1 MEVKEFFTKL
11 KQHCEKNNKNCE
23 QCCLRVFCF
32 LAPPSINDK
41 MIDDVCLYINQS
53 VDRKEDLK
61 MNFNKE
67 EFLKTEFGIEMK
79 KCIDL
84 LDLCLRIEDY
94 NRAILCQAQW
104 EVYQMAIKQFYDIE
118 YCFSRTDEYYGLVTE
133 NGDWLYKN
141 YRKQVKNN
149 ESKENS

>member
-1 MEVKEFFTKL
+1 MK
-11 KQHCEKNNKNCE
+11 
-23 QCCLRVFCF
+23 
-32 LAPPSINDK
+32 
-41 MIDDVCLYINQS
+41 
-53 VDRKEDLK
+53 
-61 MNFNKE
+61 FNKE

-94 NRAILCQAQW
+94 NRATLCQAQW

-133 NGDWLYKN
+133 NGDQLYKN